1 MVCLCVHTLCARC
14 CVCVHILCAH
24 RCVCVTC
31 FMLVALHLCA
41 HCLWFSVCVY
51 ARCSLYVHACT
62 DTLLIACS
70 QPTLAFSWKCQRWFL
85 YPKADWSSRR
95 LVCLFCFLE
104 ETLPW
109 KHQFH
114 MLPSRQPF
122 SNHNHPCEIQR
133 LWEAQ
138 CSTLVE
144 GNEVA
149 EPALAHKHAA
159 EG

>member
-1 MVCLCVHTLCARC
+1 MRIYRWAWRAVRNCVSVCAHALCSLLCLCVHALCLLL
-14 CVCVHILCAH
+14 CVCVHIACGSL
-24 RCVCVTC
+24 CVC
-31 FMLVALHLCA
+31 
-41 HCLWFSVCVY
+41 

-85 YPKADWSSRR
+85 YPKVDWSSRR

-104 ETLPW
+104 KTLPW

-122 SNHNHPCEIQR
+122 SSHNHPCEIQR
-133 LWEAQ
+133 L
-138 CSTLVE
+138 
-144 GNEVA
+144 
-149 EPALAHKHAA
+149 
-159 EG
+159 

>member
-1 MVCLCVHTLCARC
+1 MVCLCAHALCSLL
-14 CVCVHILCAH
+14 CVSMLCAH

-41 HCLWFSVCVY
+41 LLVVLCVCVC
-51 ARCSLYVHACT
+51 ARCSLYGHICT
-62 DTLLIACS
+62 DNLLIACS

-114 MLPSRQPF
+114 MLPSHQPF

-138 CSTLVE
+138 CSTLGE